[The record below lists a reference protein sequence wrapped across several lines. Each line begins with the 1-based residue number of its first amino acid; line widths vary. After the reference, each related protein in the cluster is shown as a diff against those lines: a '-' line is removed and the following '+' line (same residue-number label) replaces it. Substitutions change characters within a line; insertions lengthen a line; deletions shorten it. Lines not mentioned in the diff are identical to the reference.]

1 MAETLSPANSNPD
14 PESPGP
20 RTKGSITRL
29 KRIRLTATRPTAWG
43 LCQENVSW
51 SKCTPLCHNKST
63 TIACKAA
70 ATSVLLKTERGERA
84 ERSGLNPTT
93 RSIHLLLIAS
103 SILRCS
109 TSNCSRY
116 FSCGR
121 KLFRA
126 GDRRLLARV

>member
-1 MAETLSPANSNPD
+1 MPETLSPANSNPE

-43 LCQENVSW
+43 LGQENVSE
-51 SKCTPLCHNKST
+51 SKCTRLCHNKST

-70 ATSVLLKTERGERA
+70 TSVFLKTERGESA
-84 ERSGLNPTT
+84 ERGGLNPTT
-93 RSIHLLLIAS
+93 RSNHQLLLIAS
-103 SILRCS
+103 SILRYS

-116 FSCGR
+116 FSSCR